1 MAADS
6 LEMKTLN
13 SGTKE
18 TDNEETAF
26 IDMNGIQKQVEKIII
41 IYSLTY
47 CDSNFFFFML
57 KRLTIV
63 GKESGVCW
71 ILGASF
77 ISVGT
82 LGLVVLLILFSPRV
96 PLTPFRLNTPQQRFP
111 IDKLLKAPEP
121 KLETDVDPRVP
132 LTPFRLNTAQQRF
145 PIDKLLKAPEPKL
158 EKDVKEEEEE
168 EENLFL
174 SLLFP
179 IINSSHFQAGS
190 VTLWNI
196 DTEYVPLLSMALQ
209 WRKNA
214 SWEDILWLKG
224 DIIFEFQEYLLTCPN
239 MFCSPRILT
248 PDTVSCSGAT
258 PLSFIFNCSN
268 DHLEQVIIRGVGR
281 FPDLELPSFISHQIH
296 IFIQFLF
303 S

>member
-1 MAADS
+1 MPRS
-6 LEMKTLN
+6 LH
-13 SGTKE
+13 
-18 TDNEETAF
+18 
-26 IDMNGIQKQVEKIII
+26 
-41 IYSLTY
+41 SLT
-47 CDSNFFFFML
+47 L
-57 KRLTIV
+57 KRLTIA
-63 GKESGVCW
+63 GDESKVCW

-96 PLTPFRLNTPQQRFP
+96 PLTLFRNTLQQRFP
-111 IDKLLKAPEP
+111 VDKLIKAPKPMLDE
-121 KLETDVDPRVP
+121 EDV
-132 LTPFRLNTAQQRF
+132 
-145 PIDKLLKAPEPKL
+145 
-158 EKDVKEEEEE
+158 E
-168 EENLFL
+168 EENVFL

-179 IINSSHFQAGS
+179 IINSSHFQAGN

-209 WRKNA
+209 WQKNG

-268 DHLEQVIIRGVGR
+268 AHLDHVIIRGLGR
-281 FPDLELPSFISHQIH
+281 VPDIGLNSFISHQIH